1 MKDATRAEAIEWCK
15 ANDCDFVTPI
25 FPPPEGWLWA
35 NCDERKQLCLTPIF
49 TMTDQGEEIYADEVF
64 N

>member
-15 ANDCDFVTPI
+15 ANGCDFVTPI

-35 NCDERKQLCLTPIF
+35 ECGEGLCLTPIF
-49 TMTDQGEEIYADEVF
+49 TMTDQGEELYLAEVQ
-64 N
+64 NA